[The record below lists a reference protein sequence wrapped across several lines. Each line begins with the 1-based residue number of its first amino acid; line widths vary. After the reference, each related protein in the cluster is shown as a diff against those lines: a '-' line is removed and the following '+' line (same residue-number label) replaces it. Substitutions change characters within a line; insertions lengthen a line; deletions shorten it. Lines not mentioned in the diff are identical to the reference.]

1 MAGTVVTDMT
11 SLAVANVIFIMH
23 YAQSFKNRDFLTQF
37 YMIILSKEK

>member
-23 YAQSFKNRDFLTQF
+23 YAQSFRKQRFFNS
-37 YMIILSKEK
+37 ILHDNFV